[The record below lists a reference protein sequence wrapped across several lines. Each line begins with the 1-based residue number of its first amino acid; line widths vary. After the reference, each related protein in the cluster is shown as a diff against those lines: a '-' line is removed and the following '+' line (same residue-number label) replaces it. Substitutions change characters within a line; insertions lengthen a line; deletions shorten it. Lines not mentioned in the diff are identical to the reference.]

1 MYILTSTL
9 EGQIELS
16 VSRIRTIRNVSALL
30 VTLSGISQ
38 VAQLWVRDIDRTTL
52 VIAAAGV
59 LYLLIGLG
67 LSGQSRFSLWIS
79 TAMVSTHAVVG
90 ASVLPGETETLLVPL
105 LSLDVVVALMCLF
118 ILSRM
123 RQAAIQ

>member
-1 MYILTSTL
+1 VYILTSTL